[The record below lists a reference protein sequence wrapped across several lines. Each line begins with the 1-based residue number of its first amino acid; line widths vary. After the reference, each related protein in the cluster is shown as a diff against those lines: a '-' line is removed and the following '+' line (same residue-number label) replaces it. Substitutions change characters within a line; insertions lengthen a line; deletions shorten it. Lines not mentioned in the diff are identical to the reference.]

1 MRCPRECCTESPGKK
16 QRDERIVALIIGVAL
31 ALAVSL
37 LARATGLDRDRALY
51 PAFMMVIAALY
62 SLFAV
67 MGADTH
73 ALVAEIL
80 IGAGFLALTI
90 AGFRSS
96 LWLVVLALA
105 GHGLMDLFHARIVA
119 DPGVPTFWPAFC
131 SSYDI
136 AAAAFL
142 AWLLKSGR
150 VRAAA

>member
-1 MRCPRECCTESPGKK
+1 M
-16 QRDERIVALIIGVAL
+16 ALIIGVAL

-67 MGADTH
+67 MGGSTH
-73 ALVAEIL
+73 ALVVEIL

-90 AGFRSS
+90 TGFKSS
-96 LWLVVLALA
+96 LWLIVVALA
-105 GHGLMDLFHARIVA
+105 VHGIMDLFHGRIIA
-119 DPGVPTFWPAFC
+119 DPGVPAFWPAFC

-136 AAAAFL
+136 AAAGYL

-150 VRAAA
+150 VRAVA